1 MAHCI
6 VKYHL
11 EILGWVDFVYRALGM
26 FYPRAITEVYTVS
39 GDVSDVVALPTITD
53 LNDFTETLNSEC
65 LLSIEVSLV
74 T

>member
-1 MAHCI
+1 MN
-6 VKYHL
+6 
-11 EILGWVDFVYRALGM
+11 FVYGALGR

-39 GDVSDVVALPTITD
+39 GDVPDVVALPTIAD
-53 LNDFTETLNSEC
+53 LDDFTETFNSEC